1 MAKLTNLRKHDIR
14 CVVHLDNGVV
24 VKAFNQD
31 QIDGLRSNYNEEKMV
46 TIFNPSLEDK
56 ERIMDIL
63 DNNTNED
70 GEINVTGLPFL
81 TLMHLATDVDFGDLT
96 DEEALEIIDNPND
109 MLEAV
114 NLELNRLLIEIVK
127 QRYETMKTLTSLP
140 EPMLKDM
147 LSARV
152 KELEEE
158 EAKRLAEEQRKAEI
172 EAKRKELEAQLA
184 ALK

>member
-24 VKAFNQD
+24 VKVFNQD
-31 QIDGLRSNYNEEKMV
+31 KIDELRSNYDNEKMV
-46 TIFNPSLEDK
+46 TVFNPSLKDK
-56 ERIMDIL
+56 EHIIDIL

-70 GEINVTGLPFL
+70 GEISVSGAPFL
-81 TLMHLATDVDFGDLT
+81 VLMQLVTDIDFGELT
-96 DEEALEIIDNPND
+96 DEEALEIVDNPND

-114 NLELNRLLIEIVK
+114 NLELNRLLIDIVK

-147 LSARV
+147 LSAKV

-158 EAKRLAEEQRKAEI
+158 EAKKLAEEQRKAEI